1 MKTLLLMRHAK
12 SDWASATGDDHER
25 PLNPRGH
32 EAAERMGR
40 LLQRTGEIPDAVISS
55 TATRARQT
63 VDLAAAAG
71 RWGCA
76 VELDRSVYA
85 AEAATLMA
93 VVRRAPDV
101 SHRLLLAGHEP
112 GMSTLAHLL
121 GGAALRFPT
130 GAIACLALRVGSWNE
145 VSPAHATLI
154 WFVPPRLVA
163 SE

>member
-1 MKTLLLMRHAK
+1 MKILLLMRHAK
-12 SDWASATGDDHER
+12 SDWASATGHDHER

-40 LLQRTGEIPDAVISS
+40 LLQRTGEIPDTVICS

-76 VELDRSVYA
+76 VEFDRSVYA
-85 AEAATLMA
+85 AAADTLMA
-93 VVRRAPDV
+93 VVRRAPEA
-101 SHRLLLAGHEP
+101 SNRLLLAGHEP
-112 GMSTLAHLL
+112 GMSTLARLL
-121 GGAALRFPT
+121 GGAAVRFPT
-130 GAIACLALRVGSWNE
+130 GAIACMALGVASWNDA
-145 VSPAHATLI
+145 SPANATLI

-163 SE
+163 GE